1 MKRCLLALSACFC
14 FLAGRAIQAQDIGP
28 IGALPAQTMVS
39 ATTPMGPRPTTYPPV
54 VSPNDQ
60 SSVLRFGPPA
70 VDRSRFVP
78 LPEEARIM
86 SPVKIKYAVRSDGYE
101 FCSRI
106 TGIPIRFNSQ
116 PMACAFWNVKR
127 RECTIVTPLQTG
139 FNYIGHELRHCF
151 EGAFHD

>member
-1 MKRCLLALSACFC
+1 MKPAAYILGVALGGVALSG
-14 FLAGRAIQAQDIGP
+14 LAQELASP
-28 IGALPAQTMVS
+28 SPALPSGPTPLS
-39 ATTPMGPRPTTYPPV
+39 ARPNSYPPV
-54 VSPNDQ
+54 VSPSEQ
-60 SSVLRFGPPA
+60 AAVLRFGPPA

-78 LPEEARIM
+78 LAEESRIM
-86 SPVKIKYAVRSDGYE
+86 SPVKIKYAVRPDGYE

-106 TGIPIRFNSQ
+106 TGVPIRINSQ

-127 RECTIVTPLQTG
+127 RECTIITPLQTG

>member
-1 MKRCLLALSACFC
+1 MSRIFSGLMAFFMALAFACNAQENSA
-14 FLAGRAIQAQDIGP
+14 DP
-28 IGALPAQTMVS
+28 IAVQPTQMLTPTPLTPPPSQYPAL
-39 ATTPMGPRPTTYPPV
+39 
-54 VSPNDQ
+54 VSPSEQ
-60 SSVLRFGPPA
+60 ATVLRFSPPG
-70 VDRSRFVP
+70 VDRGRFVP
-78 LPEEARIM
+78 LAEDDRIM
-86 SPVKIKYAVRSDGYE
+86 SPVKVKYAVRPDGHE

-127 RECTIVTPLQTG
+127 RECTIITPVQTG

>member
-1 MKRCLLALSACFC
+1 MNLGVLVLCVVG
-14 FLAGRAIQAQDIGP
+14 FLYGPSSWAQLTATPDAATPPAAAAVTTAIT
-28 IGALPAQTMVS
+28 LPL
-39 ATTPMGPRPTTYPPV
+39 TPYPPPV
-54 VSPNDQ
+54 KPAEQ
-60 SSVLRFGPPA
+60 ASVLRFGPPG

-86 SPVKIKYAVRSDGYE
+86 SPVKIKYAVRPDGYE

-106 TGIPIRFNSQ
+106 TGVPIRANSQ
-116 PMACAFWNVKR
+116 PMACAFWNIKR
-127 RECTIVTPLQTG
+127 RECTIITPLTTG

>member
-1 MKRCLLALSACFC
+1 MKTITRFLGLVLCWAGLS
-14 FLAGRAIQAQDIGP
+14 GQAQELASP
-28 IGALPAQTMVS
+28 APTAASTPTPLSLFALPS
-39 ATTPMGPRPTTYPPV
+39 NYPPV
-54 VSPNDQ
+54 MSPSEQ
-60 SSVLRFGPPA
+60 SRVLRFGPPM

-78 LPEEARIM
+78 QAEESRNI
-86 SPVKIKYAVRSDGYE
+86 SPVKIKYAVRPDGYE

-106 TGIPIRFNSQ
+106 TGVPIRFNSQ

-127 RECTIVTPLQTG
+127 RECTIITPLQTG

>member
-1 MKRCLLALSACFC
+1 MSRILQAMMIF
-14 FLAGRAIQAQDIGP
+14 FL
-28 IGALPAQTMVS
+28 VS
-39 ATTPMGPRPTTYPPV
+39 ALACMAHENTAIEPAVQQVPVLIPTPLTPPPNQYPPV
-54 VSPNDQ
+54 VSPSEQ
-60 SSVLRFGPPA
+60 ATVLRFSPPG

-78 LPEEARIM
+78 LVEDDRIM
-86 SPVKIKYAVRSDGYE
+86 SPVKIKYAVRPDGHE

-106 TGIPIRFNSQ
+106 TGIPIRFNSR

-127 RECTIVTPLQTG
+127 RECTIITPLQTG

>member
-1 MKRCLLALSACFC
+1 M
-14 FLAGRAIQAQDIGP
+14 
-28 IGALPAQTMVS
+28 
-39 ATTPMGPRPTTYPPV
+39 
-54 VSPNDQ
+54 SPSEQ
-60 SSVLRFGPPA
+60 SRVLRFGPPG

-78 LPEEARIM
+78 LAEEARNI
-86 SPVKIKYAVRSDGYE
+86 SPVKIKYAVRPDGYE

-106 TGIPIRFNSQ
+106 TGVPIRFNSQ

-127 RECTIVTPLQTG
+127 RECTIITPLQTG

>member
-1 MKRCLLALSACFC
+1 MKRCLLAWSACFG
-14 FLAGRAIQAQDIGP
+14 FLAGPAIQAQDVGAN
-28 IGALPAQTMVS
+28 GALPAQITVPAPS
-39 ATTPMGPRPTTYPPV
+39 SMGLRPTTYPPV
-54 VSPNDQ
+54 VSPSDQ
-60 SSVLRFGPPA
+60 SSVLRFRPPA

-86 SPVKIKYAVRSDGYE
+86 SHVKIKYAVRADGYE

>member
-1 MKRCLLALSACFC
+1 MRTIAQVLSWVLCWAALS
-14 FLAGRAIQAQDIGP
+14 GQAQELASPGP
-28 IGALPAQTMVS
+28 AAAPS
-39 ATTPMGPRPTTYPPV
+39 PTPLFAAPSNYPPV
-54 VSPNDQ
+54 MSPSEQ
-60 SSVLRFGPPA
+60 SRVLRFGPPG

-78 LPEEARIM
+78 LAEEARNI
-86 SPVKIKYAVRSDGYE
+86 SPVKIKYAVRPDGYE

-106 TGIPIRFNSQ
+106 TGVPIRFNSQ

-127 RECTIVTPLQTG
+127 RECTIITPLQTG

>member
-1 MKRCLLALSACFC
+1 MKYLIFSIGLVMSCIVLPGRGQEVTNQGAVVATEPTPLS
-14 FLAGRAIQAQDIGP
+14 P
-28 IGALPAQTMVS
+28 K
-39 ATTPMGPRPTTYPPV
+39 PTSYPSV
-54 VSPNDQ
+54 VSPSEQ
-60 SSVLRFGPPA
+60 ASVLRFGPPS

-78 LPEEARIM
+78 LAEEARIM
-86 SPVKIKYAVRSDGYE
+86 SPVKIKYAVRPDGYE

-106 TGIPIRFNSQ
+106 TGVPIRFNSQ

-127 RECTIVTPLQTG
+127 RECTIITPLQTG